1 MTELELLKQ
10 DLQECDAE
18 IAAAE
23 RRLYQLEAIH
33 RQLEYDIAE
42 AEREQEKNY
51 A

>member
-23 RRLYQLEAIH
+23 QRMYQLEAIH

-42 AEREQEKNY
+42 AERELERDH